1 MLKEMT
7 AGLAHVALYKGGVLV
22 TGNVTIARG
31 IGEFPI
37 DDKTARLIWVPAY
50 VLDAEA
56 TAVRHAWYCL
66 ALRAKCADGARF
78 DAGLFDAAVLAAGF
92 KKMAST
98 DAVRREVMTDT
109 VTGTGHVL
117 ENLRDLILSGYSRR
131 ASIRDAV
138 TIFSTTHSPLV
149 SDGSALTAV
158 RHGPRALL
166 ADILTQP
173 ICQHATDAAPY
184 VILPL
189 SSEGCATPGSL
200 RVGDGKINM
209 SVAAIYLREMSFLD
223 IAHHVMNAG
232 RRVLVEWNKANKV
245 KVRGSGHE
253 YRAFTFDKGGNLTA
267 LERESCGT
275 SVYGYFSAK
284 LGVNCIGLDLPLVDA
299 DFTGVLYWKREATAT
314 LFVEVCPDGG
324 YPKKHKPNTNGKA
337 ARADTKIQTLQ
348 RTGALALIAPAYQE
362 ALADRLAAALK
373 RRAEVLAVR
382 AEEDAARTAH
392 NIADAVGHALN
403 AFAECHFWQ
412 LAPGAYYP
420 PLDRAAVLQV
430 EKTVALL
437 TRVEP
442 AAHRQILG
450 GHATLGFDFREA

>member
-1 MLKEMT
+1 MLKAMT
-7 AGLAHVALYKGGVLV
+7 KDDDYVALYSEGVLV
-22 TGNVTIARG
+22 TGNVTAARG

-37 DDKTARLIWVPAY
+37 DDKTTRLIWVPAY

-78 DAGLFDAAVLAAGF
+78 DAGLFDAAVIAAGF

-98 DAVRREVMTDT
+98 DAVRIEVRTDT

-117 ENLRDLILSGYSRR
+117 ENLRQLILCGYSRR
-131 ASIRDAV
+131 VSMRDAV
-138 TIFSTTHSPLV
+138 SIFSTPLGPLL

-158 RHGPRALL
+158 RIGQRALL
-166 ADILTQP
+166 ADALAQP
-173 ICQHATDAAPY
+173 ICLHVNDAAPY
-184 VILPL
+184 SILPL
-189 SSEGCATPGSL
+189 SSDGCATPGTL
-200 RVGDGKINM
+200 RVADGGNM
-209 SVAAIYLREMSFLD
+209 LSVAAVYLRKQVFYDLVDQLCE
-223 IAHHVMNAG
+223 AG
-232 RRVLVEWNKANKV
+232 RRVLTDWEAAHKV
-245 KVRGSGHE
+245 KVNGSSAE
-253 YRAFTFDKGGNLTA
+253 YRAFTFDEHGDMLPLVRAGT
-267 LERESCGT
+267 GT
-275 SVYGYFSAK
+275 SVFGYFSAK
-284 LGVNCIGLDLPLVDA
+284 LGVNCVGLDCPLVDA
-299 DFTGVLYWKREATAT
+299 ENPRVLRWGSRTNGA

-337 ARADTKIQTLQ
+337 AFDDTKIQTIRLD
-348 RTGALALIAPAYQE
+348 GALSLISPEYQE
-362 ALADRLAAALK
+362 PLADRLAAALK

-392 NIADAVGHALN
+392 NVADAVGHALN
-403 AFAECHFWQ
+403 AFAECRFWQ

-437 TRVEP
+437 TRVTP
-442 AAHRQILG
+442 IVQRQILG